1 MLFNSYEFMLA
12 FLPVFIIGFF
22 LIRHF
27 YRDKENLMRLCD
39 LWIIAGSLVF
49 YALFGVKNVLVLT
62 ASIVF
67 NSIIIHFLENLKG
80 NHKSRKDNNDSD
92 KDFVDF
98 RKITLIVGISANLST
113 LLIFK
118 FSGVFFPIAISF
130 YTFNQIS
137 YLVDYYREDIKKFD
151 LLEYLSYILFF
162 PKLLQG
168 PLMSYGDFDS
178 QLNKSAKK
186 SLDWE
191 MVMRGLLL
199 VSLGLFKKVILADII
214 GQAVDYGYDSL
225 ATLGWWEALLVAVF
239 YSFQLYFD
247 FSGYCDVASGIC
259 MIFGFELSLNFDS
272 PYKAVN
278 IIDFWN
284 RWHITLT
291 KFFTK
296 YIYIPLGGSR
306 KGAVRTYVNIM
317 IVFLVSGLWHG
328 SGWTFIVWGAMH
340 GILNVITRAIS
351 KVAVRKQEYVTS
363 SCANVNHNEEQIIVN
378 NIHTRLA
385 NCGKRF
391 FTFIYVTI
399 AWVFFRANTISD
411 AALLFKRMFSGGIRP
426 YYSDFANYF
435 RLDEIWYVLKLT
447 PIVNYNFS
455 WDLCMWL
462 FLVVSTVIVFFGKS
476 AINYA
481 RECRIGLFT
490 TLLTAVLLVW
500 CVLSFGGVSTFL
512 YMNF

>member
-12 FLPVFIIGFF
+12 FLPVFIIGYF

-27 YRDKENLMRLCD
+27 YTEDEKLMRLCN

-49 YALFGVKNVLVLT
+49 YALFGIKNVLVLFV
-62 ASIVF
+62 SILVNAVF
-67 NSIIIHFLENLKG
+67 IFVLNLK
-80 NHKSRKDNNDSD
+80 KNNQLTPNQS
-92 KDFVDF
+92 VV
-98 RKITLIVGISANLST
+98 LCVAIVVNVAS
-113 LLIFK
+113 LLFFK

-130 YTFNQIS
+130 YTFNQIA
-137 YLVDYYREDIKKFD
+137 YLVDFYRGDIEKFD

-162 PKLLQG
+162 PKLIQG
-168 PLMSYGDFDS
+168 PLMSYGGFRT
-178 QLNKSAKK
+178 QLKESAKK

-191 MVMRGLLL
+191 SVMRGLLL
-199 VSLGLFKKVILADII
+199 VSLGLFKKVILADTI
-214 GQAVDYGYDSL
+214 GKAVDYGYDSL
-225 ATLGWWEALLVAVF
+225 ATLGWWEAVLVAVF

-317 IVFLVSGLWHG
+317 IVFLISGLWHG

-340 GILNVITRAIS
+340 GVLNMITRAITN
-351 KVAVRKQEYVTS
+351 VAARRHENVLSTGANTS
-363 SCANVNHNEEQIIVN
+363 RNENKTIVEKLPG
-378 NIHTRLA
+378 RLA
-385 NCGKRF
+385 NCGKRLL
-391 FTFIYVTI
+391 TFIYVTI

-411 AALLFKRMFSGGIRP
+411 ALLLFKRMFSGGIRP

-435 RLDEIWYVLKLT
+435 RLDEIWYVFKLT
-447 PIVNYNFS
+447 PIVNFNFA

-462 FLVVSTVIVFFGKS
+462 FLVASAVIVFFGKS
-476 AINYA
+476 AINFA
-481 RECRIGLFT
+481 KECRIGILT
-490 TLLTAVLLVW
+490 TFLTAILLVW

>member
-12 FLPVFIIGFF
+12 FLPVFVIGYFI
-22 LIRHF
+22 IRHF
-27 YRDKENLMRLCD
+27 FRTGDRLMRLCN

-49 YALFGVKNVLVLT
+49 YALFGIKNLLVLALSIAVNLFFIRGLKSENYGDKAVSDSFFTKKGKQKVIILLAVGIGFNVL
-62 ASIVF
+62 
-67 NSIIIHFLENLKG
+67 
-80 NHKSRKDNNDSD
+80 
-92 KDFVDF
+92 
-98 RKITLIVGISANLST
+98 T
-113 LLIFK
+113 LLFFK
-118 FSGVFFPIAISF
+118 FSGIFFPIAISF

-137 YLVDYYREDIKKFD
+137 YLVESYRGEIRKFE

-168 PLMSYGDFDS
+168 PLMSYGDYND
-178 QLNKSAKK
+178 QLQESSRHKF
-186 SLDWE
+186 DWE
-191 MVMRGLLL
+191 IVMRGLLL
-199 VSLGLFKKVILADII
+199 ISIGLFKKVILADTI
-214 GQAVDYGYDSL
+214 GQAVDYGYNSL
-225 ATLGWWEALLVAVF
+225 ATLGWWEAVLVAIF
-239 YSFQLYFD
+239 YSFQIYFD
-247 FSGYCDVASGIC
+247 FSGYCDVAGGIC
-259 MIFGFELSLNFDS
+259 MIMGFELSINFDS

-306 KGAVRTYVNIM
+306 KGTVRTYVNIM

-328 SGWTFIVWGAMH
+328 SGWTFIIWGVMH
-340 GILNVITRAIS
+340 GALNVMTRVKEDLI
-351 KVAVRKQEYVTS
+351 VRRQKNELPTGES
-363 SCANVNHNEEQIIVN
+363 NKHNEN
-378 NIHTRLA
+378 HTTVDKTLICLT
-385 NCGKRF
+385 NCGKQL
-391 FTFIYVTI
+391 FTFIYVTV
-399 AWVFFRANTISD
+399 AWVFFRANTVSD
-411 AALLFKRMFSGGIRP
+411 ALLLFERMFSGGIRP

-435 RLDEIWYVLKLT
+435 RLDEIWYVFKLT

-462 FLVVSTVIVFFGKS
+462 FLAVAIVIVFFSKK
-476 AINYA
+476 AIYFA
-481 RECRIGLFT
+481 KECRIS
-490 TLLTAVLLVW
+490 LLTTFFTAILLVW

>member
-12 FLPVFIIGFF
+12 FMPIFIIGYF

-27 YRDKENLMRLCD
+27 YRENEKLMRLCN

-49 YALFGVKNVLVLT
+49 YALFGVKNVLVLLV
-62 ASIVF
+62 SIMINTVF
-67 NSIIIHFLENLKG
+67 ISVLNLKE
-80 NHKSRKDNNDSD
+80 NNQLPS
-92 KDFVDF
+92 KLGVV
-98 RKITLIVGISANLST
+98 LSVAIVLNVVS
-113 LLIFK
+113 LLFFK
-118 FSGVFFPIAISF
+118 FNGVFFPIAISF
-130 YTFNQIS
+130 YTFNQIAF
-137 YLVDYYREDIKKFD
+137 LVDFYRGDIEKFD

-168 PLMSYGDFDS
+168 PLMSYGDFRS
-178 QLNKSAKK
+178 QLKESVKK

-191 MVMRGLLL
+191 LVMRGLLL
-199 VSLGLFKKVILADII
+199 ISLGLFKKVIIADTI
-214 GQAVDYGYDSL
+214 GKAVDYGYNSL
-225 ATLGWWEALLVAVF
+225 ATLGWWEAVLVAVF

-317 IVFLVSGLWHG
+317 IVFLISGLWHG

-340 GILNVITRAIS
+340 GVLNVITRA
-351 KVAVRKQEYVTS
+351 
-363 SCANVNHNEEQIIVN
+363 
-378 NIHTRLA
+378 LA
-385 NCGKRF
+385 NRFARVPNCVKRL

-435 RLDEIWYVLKLT
+435 RLDEIWYVFKLT
-447 PIVNYNFS
+447 PIVNFNFA

-462 FLVVSTVIVFFGKS
+462 FLAFSIVIVFFGKS

-481 RECRIGLFT
+481 KECKIGIGT
-490 TLLTAVLLVW
+490 TLLTAALLVW

>member
-12 FLPVFIIGFF
+12 FMPVFIIGYF

-27 YRDKENLMRLCD
+27 YRENEKLMRLCN

-49 YALFGVKNVLVLT
+49 YALFGIKNVLVLL
-62 ASIVF
+62 ASIVVNAVF
-67 NSIIIHFLENLKG
+67 IFVLNLK
-80 NHKSRKDNNDSD
+80 KNNQLTPNQS
-92 KDFVDF
+92 VV
-98 RKITLIVGISANLST
+98 LCGAIVVNVAS
-113 LLIFK
+113 LLFFK

-130 YTFNQIS
+130 YTFNQIAF
-137 YLVDYYREDIKKFD
+137 LVDFYRGDIEKFD

-168 PLMSYGDFDS
+168 PLMSYGDFER
-178 QLNKSAKK
+178 QLKNSAKK

-191 MVMRGLLL
+191 LVMRGLFLI
-199 VSLGLFKKVILADII
+199 SLGLFKKVILADTI
-214 GQAVDYGYDSL
+214 GQAVDYGYNSL
-225 ATLGWWEALLVAVF
+225 ATLGWWEAVLVAVF

-272 PYKAVN
+272 PYKSVN

-317 IVFLVSGLWHG
+317 IVFLISGLWHG

-340 GILNVITRAIS
+340 GVLNMITRAIGS
-351 KVAVRKQEYVTS
+351 INRKENGSPVEKKITRAVV
-363 SCANVNHNEEQIIVN
+363 
-378 NIHTRLA
+378 
-385 NCGKRF
+385 CGKRL
-391 FTFIYVTI
+391 FTFIYMTI

-435 RLDEIWYVLKLT
+435 RLDEIWYVFKLT
-447 PIVNYNFS
+447 PIVNFNFA

-462 FLVVSTVIVFFGKS
+462 FLALSIVIVFFGKS

-481 RECRIGLFT
+481 KECKIGILT
-490 TLLTAVLLVW
+490 TFLTALLLVW
-500 CVLSFGGVSTFL
+500 CILSFGGVSTFL

>member
-12 FLPVFIIGFF
+12 FLPVFIIGYF

-27 YRDKENLMRLCD
+27 YTEDEKLMRLCN

-49 YALFGVKNVLVLT
+49 YALFGIKNVLVLFV
-62 ASIVF
+62 SILVNAVF
-67 NSIIIHFLENLKG
+67 IFVLNLK
-80 NHKSRKDNNDSD
+80 KNNQLTPNQS
-92 KDFVDF
+92 VV
-98 RKITLIVGISANLST
+98 LCVAIVVNAAS
-113 LLIFK
+113 LLFFK

-130 YTFNQIS
+130 YTFNQIA
-137 YLVDYYREDIKKFD
+137 YLVDFYRGDIEKFD

-162 PKLLQG
+162 PKLIQG
-168 PLMSYGDFDS
+168 PLMSYGGFRT
-178 QLNKSAKK
+178 QLKESAKK

-191 MVMRGLLL
+191 SVMRGLLL
-199 VSLGLFKKVILADII
+199 VSLGLFKKVILADTI
-214 GQAVDYGYDSL
+214 GKAVDYGYDSL
-225 ATLGWWEALLVAVF
+225 ATLGWWEAVLVAVF

-317 IVFLVSGLWHG
+317 IVFLISGLWHG

-340 GILNVITRAIS
+340 GVLNMITRAITN
-351 KVAVRKQEYVTS
+351 VAARRHENVLSTGANTS
-363 SCANVNHNEEQIIVN
+363 RNENKTIVEKLPG
-378 NIHTRLA
+378 RLA
-385 NCGKRF
+385 NCGKRL

-411 AALLFKRMFSGGIRP
+411 AALLFKRMLSGGIRP

-435 RLDEIWYVLKLT
+435 RLDEIWYVFKLT
-447 PIVNYNFS
+447 PIVNFNFA

-462 FLVVSTVIVFFGKS
+462 FLAFSIVIVFFGKS

-481 RECRIGLFT
+481 KECKIGIGT
-490 TLLTAVLLVW
+490 TLLTAALLVW

>member
-1 MLFNSYEFMLA
+1 MLFNSYGFMMA
-12 FLPVFIIGFF
+12 FLPVFVVGYF
-22 LIRHF
+22 LIRLF
-27 YRDKENLMRLCD
+27 YRESEKLMRLCN

-49 YALFGVKNVLVLT
+49 YTLFGIENAVVLAVSIGLNLFFMWVLN
-62 ASIVF
+62 AKKSKSQKSILLAIV
-67 NSIIIHFLENLKG
+67 
-80 NHKSRKDNNDSD
+80 
-92 KDFVDF
+92 
-98 RKITLIVGISANLST
+98 VGINVIG
-113 LLIFK
+113 LLFFK

-137 YLVDYYREDIKKFD
+137 YLVDFYRGDIKKFD
-151 LLEYLSYILFF
+151 MLEYLSYILFF

-168 PLMSYGDFDS
+168 PLMSYDDFDS
-178 QLNKSAKK
+178 QLRKSVKK

-191 MVMRGLLL
+191 VVMRGLLL
-199 VSLGLFKKVILADII
+199 VSLGLFKKVILADTI
-214 GQAVDYGYDSL
+214 GQAVDYGYDCL
-225 ATLGWWEALLVAVF
+225 ATLGWWEAVLVAVF

-291 KFFTK
+291 KFFAR

-306 KGAVRTYVNIM
+306 KGSVRTYVNIM
-317 IVFLVSGLWHG
+317 IVFLISGLWHG
-328 SGWTFIVWGAMH
+328 SGWTFIIWGAMH

-351 KVAVRKQEYVTS
+351 KAAVRKKEYATS
-363 SCANVNHNEEQIIVN
+363 SGANGNHNERWTTVEKLLAN
-378 NIHTRLA
+378 LA
-385 NCGKRF
+385 NCGKCI
-391 FTFIYVTI
+391 FTFVYVTT
-399 AWVFFRANTISD
+399 AWVFFRADTISD
-411 AALLFKRMFSGGIRP
+411 AVLLFKRMFSGGIRP

-447 PIVNYNFS
+447 PIVNFNFA

-462 FLVVSTVIVFFGKS
+462 FFAASIVIVFFGKS
-476 AINYA
+476 AINFVK
-481 RECRIGLFT
+481 ECRIGLFT

>member
-12 FLPVFIIGFF
+12 FLPVFIIGYF

-27 YRDKENLMRLCD
+27 YRKDEKLMRLCN

-49 YALFGVKNVLVLT
+49 YALFGVKNVLVLL

-67 NSIIIHFLENLKG
+67 NAIFILVLNSIRG
-80 NHKSRKDNNDSD
+80 KDASH
-92 KDFVDF
+92 
-98 RKITLIVGISANLST
+98 RLMLTIGI
-113 LLIFK
+113 LLNVLALLFFK

-130 YTFNQIS
+130 YTFNQIA
-137 YLVDYYREDIKKFD
+137 YLVDFYRGDIEEFD

-168 PLMSYGDFDS
+168 PLMSYGDFRT
-178 QLNKSAKK
+178 QLKESAKK

-191 MVMRGLLL
+191 LIMRGLLL
-199 VSLGLFKKVILADII
+199 ISLGMFKKVILADTI
-214 GQAVDYGYDSL
+214 GQAVDYGYNSL
-225 ATLGWWEALLVAVF
+225 ATLGWWEAVLVAIF

-259 MIFGFELSLNFDS
+259 MIFGFELNLNFDS

-317 IVFLVSGLWHG
+317 IVFLISGLWHG

-340 GILNVITRAIS
+340 GVLNMITRAIGS
-351 KVAVRKQEYVTS
+351 INRKENSSPVEKRITRAVV
-363 SCANVNHNEEQIIVN
+363 
-378 NIHTRLA
+378 
-385 NCGKRF
+385 CGKRL

-411 AALLFKRMFSGGIRP
+411 AVLLFKRMFSGGIRP

-435 RLDEIWYVLKLT
+435 RLDEIWYVFKLT
-447 PIVNYNFS
+447 PIVNFNFA

-462 FLVVSTVIVFFGKS
+462 FLAFSIAIVFFGKS

-481 RECRIGLFT
+481 KECKIGIGT

>member
-12 FLPVFIIGFF
+12 FMPVFIIGYF

-27 YRDKENLMRLCD
+27 YREDEKLMRLCN

-49 YALFGVKNVLVLT
+49 YALFGVKNVLVLL

-67 NSIIIHFLENLKG
+67 NAIFILVLNSIRG
-80 NHKSRKDNNDSD
+80 KDASH
-92 KDFVDF
+92 
-98 RKITLIVGISANLST
+98 RLMLAIGI
-113 LLIFK
+113 LLNVLALLFFK

-130 YTFNQIS
+130 YTFNQIA
-137 YLVDYYREDIKKFD
+137 YLVDFYRGDIESFD

-168 PLMSYGDFDS
+168 PLMSYGDFVS
-178 QLNKSAKK
+178 QLKDSAKK

-191 MVMRGLLL
+191 LVMRGLFLI
-199 VSLGLFKKVILADII
+199 SLGLFKKVILADTI
-214 GQAVDYGYDSL
+214 GQAVDYGYNSL
-225 ATLGWWEALLVAVF
+225 ATLGWWEAVLVAVF

-272 PYKAVN
+272 PYKSVN

-317 IVFLVSGLWHG
+317 IVFLISGLWHG

-340 GILNVITRAIS
+340 GVLNMITRAIGS
-351 KVAVRKQEYVTS
+351 INRKENGSPVEKKITRAVV
-363 SCANVNHNEEQIIVN
+363 
-378 NIHTRLA
+378 
-385 NCGKRF
+385 CGKRL

-411 AALLFKRMFSGGIRP
+411 AVLLFKRMFSGEIRP

-435 RLDEIWYVLKLT
+435 RLDEIWYVFKLT
-447 PIVNYNFS
+447 PIVNFNFA

-462 FLVVSTVIVFFGKS
+462 FLALSIVIVFFGKS

-481 RECRIGLFT
+481 KECKIGILT
-490 TLLTAVLLVW
+490 TFLTALLLVW
-500 CVLSFGGVSTFL
+500 CILSFGGVSTFL

>member
-12 FLPVFIIGFF
+12 FLPVFIIGYF

-27 YRDKENLMRLCD
+27 YRENEKLMRLCN

-49 YALFGVKNVLVLT
+49 YVLFGVKNVLVLL

-67 NSIIIHFLENLKG
+67 NAIFILALNSIRG
-80 NHKSRKDNNDSD
+80 KDASH
-92 KDFVDF
+92 
-98 RKITLIVGISANLST
+98 RLMLAIGI
-113 LLIFK
+113 LLNVLALLLFK

-130 YTFNQIS
+130 YTFNQIAF
-137 YLVDYYREDIKKFD
+137 LVDFYRGDIEKFD

-168 PLMSYGDFDS
+168 PLMSYGDFAS
-178 QLNKSAKK
+178 QLKESAKK

-191 MVMRGLLL
+191 LIMRGLLL
-199 VSLGLFKKVILADII
+199 ISLGLFKKVILADTI
-214 GQAVDYGYDSL
+214 GQAVDYGYNSL
-225 ATLGWWEALLVAVF
+225 ATLGWWEAVLVAVF

-291 KFFTK
+291 KFFTR

-306 KGAVRTYVNIM
+306 KGSLRTYVNIM

-340 GILNVITRAIS
+340 GILNCATRAMKNIL
-351 KVAVRKQEYVTS
+351 ARKKENGFSTS
-363 SCANVNHNEEQIIVN
+363 SNINRNENPNENLSTVEK
-378 NIHTRLA
+378 TLA
-385 NCGKRF
+385 NLATCGKCLL
-391 FTFIYVTI
+391 TFIYVTI

-435 RLDEIWYVLKLT
+435 RLDEIWYVFKLT
-447 PIVNYNFS
+447 PIVNFNFA

-462 FLVVSTVIVFFGKS
+462 FLAVSIAIVFLGKS
-476 AINYA
+476 AINFA
-481 RECRIGLFT
+481 KECKIGIGT
-490 TLLTAVLLVW
+490 TLLTAALLVW

>member
-12 FLPVFIIGFF
+12 FLPVFIIGYF

-27 YRDKENLMRLCD
+27 YRENEKLMRLCN

-49 YALFGVKNVLVLT
+49 YALFGIKNVLVLLV
-62 ASIVF
+62 SILVNAVF
-67 NSIIIHFLENLKG
+67 ISVLNLKK
-80 NHKSRKDNNDSD
+80 NTKLTPNQSVVLCVAIALN
-92 KDFVDF
+92 V
-98 RKITLIVGISANLST
+98 IS
-113 LLIFK
+113 LLFFK
-118 FSGVFFPIAISF
+118 FNGVFFPIAISF
-130 YTFNQIS
+130 YTFNQIAF
-137 YLVDYYREDIKKFD
+137 LVDFYRGDIEKFD

-168 PLMSYGDFDS
+168 PLMSYGDFRC
-178 QLNKSAKK
+178 QLKESAKK

-191 MVMRGLLL
+191 SVMRGLLL
-199 VSLGLFKKVILADII
+199 ISLGLFKKVILADTI
-214 GQAVDYGYDSL
+214 GKAVDYGYNSL
-225 ATLGWWEALLVAVF
+225 TTLGWWEAVFVAVF

-291 KFFTK
+291 KFFTR

-317 IVFLVSGLWHG
+317 IVFLISGLWHG

-340 GILNVITRAIS
+340 GVLNMITRAITNAS
-351 KVAVRKQEYVTS
+351 GKHENGLSTG
-363 SCANVNHNEEQIIVN
+363 ANTNHNGNQAIVKN
-378 NIHTRLA
+378 TFANLA
-385 NCGKRF
+385 ICGKRLL
-391 FTFIYVTI
+391 TFIYVTI

-435 RLDEIWYVLKLT
+435 RLDEIWYVFKLT
-447 PIVNYNFS
+447 PIVNFNFA

-462 FLVVSTVIVFFGKS
+462 FLAFSIVIVFFGKS

-481 RECRIGLFT
+481 KECRIGIGT
-490 TLLTAVLLVW
+490 TLLTAALLVW

>member
-12 FLPVFIIGFF
+12 FMPVFIIGYF

-27 YRDKENLMRLCD
+27 YRENEKLMRLGN

-49 YALFGVKNVLVLT
+49 YALFGVKNITVLAV
-62 ASIVF
+62 SIVVNCCF
-67 NSIIIHFLENLKG
+67 I
-80 NHKSRKDNNDSD
+80 R
-92 KDFVDF
+92 
-98 RKITLIVGISANLST
+98 TLNKKRRWKAKLLAIGICLNVLG
-113 LLIFK
+113 LLFFK

-130 YTFNQIS
+130 YTFNQIA
-137 YLVDYYREDIKKFD
+137 YLVDFYRGDIEKFD

-168 PLMSYGDFDS
+168 PLMSYGDFRC
-178 QLNKSAKK
+178 QLKESAKK

-191 MVMRGLLL
+191 SVMRGLLL
-199 VSLGLFKKVILADII
+199 ISLGLFKKVILADTI
-214 GQAVDYGYDSL
+214 GKAVDYGYDSL
-225 ATLGWWEALLVAVF
+225 VTLGWWEAVLVAVF

-259 MIFGFELSLNFDS
+259 MIFGFELSLNFDY

-317 IVFLVSGLWHG
+317 IVFLISGLWHG

-340 GILNVITRAIS
+340 GVLNMITRAITNA
-351 KVAVRKQEYVTS
+351 VARKRENGLSISANTS
-363 SCANVNHNEEQIIVN
+363 HNENKTIVEKLPG
-378 NIHTRLA
+378 RLA
-385 NCGKRF
+385 NCGKRL

-399 AWVFFRANTISD
+399 AWVFFRSNTVSD

-435 RLDEIWYVLKLT
+435 RLDEIWYVFKLT
-447 PIVNYNFS
+447 PIVNFNFA

-462 FLVVSTVIVFFGKS
+462 FLAISIVIVFFGKS

-481 RECRIGLFT
+481 KECKIGIGT
-490 TLLTAVLLVW
+490 TLLTAALLVW

>member
-12 FLPVFIIGFF
+12 FLPVFIIGYF

-27 YRDKENLMRLCD
+27 YREDEKLMRLCN

-49 YALFGVKNVLVLT
+49 YALFGVKNVLVLL
-62 ASIVF
+62 ASIVVNAVLVF
-67 NSIIIHFLENLKG
+67 VLNLKKH
-80 NHKSRKDNNDSD
+80 NQLTPKQS
-92 KDFVDF
+92 VV
-98 RKITLIVGISANLST
+98 LCVAIVVNVAS
-113 LLIFK
+113 LLFFK

-130 YTFNQIS
+130 YTFNQIA
-137 YLVDYYREDIKKFD
+137 YLVDFYRGDIEKFD

-168 PLMSYGDFDS
+168 PLMSYGDFGS
-178 QLNKSAKK
+178 QLKESAKK

-191 MVMRGLLL
+191 LVMRGLLL
-199 VSLGLFKKVILADII
+199 ISLGLFKKVILADTI
-214 GQAVDYGYDSL
+214 GKAVDYGYDSL
-225 ATLGWWEALLVAVF
+225 ATLGWWEAVLVAIF

-259 MIFGFELSLNFDS
+259 MILGFELSLNFDS

-291 KFFTK
+291 KFFTR

-317 IVFLVSGLWHG
+317 IVFLISGLWHG

-340 GILNVITRAIS
+340 GVLNMITRAITNAS
-351 KVAVRKQEYVTS
+351 GKHEKWT
-363 SCANVNHNEEQIIVN
+363 IVEKLPGC
-378 NIHTRLA
+378 LA
-385 NCGKRF
+385 NCGKRLL
-391 FTFIYVTI
+391 TFIYVTI

-435 RLDEIWYVLKLT
+435 RLDEIWYVFKLT
-447 PIVNYNFS
+447 PIVNFNFA

-462 FLVVSTVIVFFGKS
+462 FLAFSIAIVFFGKS

-481 RECRIGLFT
+481 KECKIGIGT
-490 TLLTAVLLVW
+490 TLLTAALLVW
-500 CVLSFGGVSTFL
+500 CVLGFGGVSTFL

>member
-12 FLPVFIIGFF
+12 FMPVFIIGYF

-27 YRDKENLMRLCD
+27 YREDEKLMRLCN

-49 YALFGVKNVLVLT
+49 YALFGVKNILVLV

-67 NSIIIHFLENLKG
+67 NAIFILVLNSIRG
-80 NHKSRKDNNDSD
+80 KDASH
-92 KDFVDF
+92 
-98 RKITLIVGISANLST
+98 RLMLAIGI
-113 LLIFK
+113 LLNVLALLFFK
-118 FSGVFFPIAISF
+118 FSEVFFPIAISF
-130 YTFNQIS
+130 YTFNQIA
-137 YLVDYYREDIKKFD
+137 YLVDFYRGDIEKFD
-151 LLEYLSYILFF
+151 LLEYLSFILFF

-168 PLMSYGDFDS
+168 PLMSYGDFRC
-178 QLNKSAKK
+178 QLKESARK

-191 MVMRGLLL
+191 SVMRGLLL
-199 VSLGLFKKVILADII
+199 ISLGLFKKVILADTI
-214 GQAVDYGYDSL
+214 GKAVDYGYDSL
-225 ATLGWWEALLVAVF
+225 ATLGWWEAVLVAVF

-291 KFFTK
+291 KFFTR

-317 IVFLVSGLWHG
+317 IVFLISGLWHG

-340 GILNVITRAIS
+340 GVLNMITRAITN
-351 KVAVRKQEYVTS
+351 VAARRHENVLSTGANTS
-363 SCANVNHNEEQIIVN
+363 RNENKTIVEKLPG
-378 NIHTRLA
+378 RLA
-385 NCGKRF
+385 NCGKRLL
-391 FTFIYVTI
+391 TFIYVTI

-435 RLDEIWYVLKLT
+435 RLDEIWYAFKLT
-447 PIVNYNFS
+447 PIVNFNFA

-462 FLVVSTVIVFFGKS
+462 FLAFSIVIVFFGKN

-481 RECRIGLFT
+481 KECKIGILT
-490 TLLTAVLLVW
+490 TLLTALLLVW

>member
-1 MLFNSYEFMLA
+1 MLA
-12 FLPVFIIGFF
+12 FLPVFIIGYF

-27 YRDKENLMRLCD
+27 YREDEKLMRLCN

-49 YALFGVKNVLVLT
+49 YALFGVKNITILAV
-62 ASIVF
+62 SIVVNCCF
-67 NSIIIHFLENLKG
+67 IRAINKKRRLKA
-80 NHKSRKDNNDSD
+80 KLLA
-92 KDFVDF
+92 
-98 RKITLIVGISANLST
+98 IGICLNVLG
-113 LLIFK
+113 LLFFK
-118 FSGVFFPIAISF
+118 FSGAFFPIAISF
-130 YTFNQIS
+130 YTFNQIA
-137 YLVDYYREDIKKFD
+137 YLVDFYRGDIEKFD

-168 PLMSYGDFDS
+168 PLMSYGDYGS
-178 QLNKSAKK
+178 QLKESAKK

-191 MVMRGLLL
+191 LIMRGLLL
-199 VSLGLFKKVILADII
+199 ISLGLFKKVILADTI
-214 GQAVDYGYDSL
+214 GKAVDYGYNSL
-225 ATLGWWEALLVAVF
+225 ATLGWWEAVLVAIF

-259 MIFGFELSLNFDS
+259 MIFGFDLSLNFDS

-291 KFFTK
+291 KFFTR

-317 IVFLVSGLWHG
+317 IVFLISGLWHG

-340 GILNVITRAIS
+340 GVLNVITR
-351 KVAVRKQEYVTS
+351 V
-363 SCANVNHNEEQIIVN
+363 
-378 NIHTRLA
+378 LA
-385 NCGKRF
+385 NRFARVPNCVKRL

-435 RLDEIWYVLKLT
+435 RLDEIWYVFKLT
-447 PIVNYNFS
+447 PIVKFNFA

-462 FLVVSTVIVFFGKS
+462 FLAFSIVIVFFGKS

-481 RECRIGLFT
+481 KECKIGIGT
-490 TLLTAVLLVW
+490 TLLTAVLFVW

>member
-1 MLFNSYEFMLA
+1 MLFNSYEFLLA
-12 FLPVFIIGFF
+12 FMPVFIIGYF

-27 YRDKENLMRLCD
+27 YRDDEKLMRLCN

-49 YALFGVKNVLVLT
+49 YALFGVKNLMVLA
-62 ASIVF
+62 ASIVINACFFRGFKLGTIGKDKGGGF
-67 NSIIIHFLENLKG
+67 NK
-80 NHKSRKDNNDSD
+80 
-92 KDFVDF
+92 
-98 RKITLIVGISANLST
+98 KILAIGICLNILS
-113 LLIFK
+113 LLFFK

-137 YLVDYYREDIKKFD
+137 YLVDFYRGDIEKFD

-168 PLMSYGDFDS
+168 PLMRYDDFAC
-178 QLNKSAKK
+178 QLKESAKK

-199 VSLGLFKKVILADII
+199 ISLGLFKKVILADTI
-214 GQAVDYGYDSL
+214 GQAVDYGYNSL
-225 ATLGWWEALLVAVF
+225 ATLGWWEAVLVAVF

-247 FSGYCDVASGIC
+247 FSGYCDVAGGIC
-259 MIFGFELSLNFDS
+259 MILGFELSLNFDS

-291 KFFTK
+291 KFFTG

-306 KGAVRTYVNIM
+306 KGLVRTYANIM

-340 GILNVITRAIS
+340 GALNAITRATTNLTVGKKADGLS
-351 KVAVRKQEYVTS
+351 TKLDENQRENHKE
-363 SCANVNHNEEQIIVN
+363 NHNEMQSAVDK
-378 NIHTRLA
+378 TLVFLKK
-385 NCGKRF
+385 CGKRL
-391 FTFIYVTI
+391 FTFIYVTA

-411 AALLFKRMFSGGIRP
+411 ALLLFKRMFSGGIRP

-435 RLDEIWYVLKLT
+435 RLDEIWYVFKLT
-447 PIVNYNFS
+447 PIVNFNFA
-455 WDLCMWL
+455 WDMCMWL
-462 FLVVSTVIVFFGKS
+462 FLAASVVIVFFGKS

-481 RECRIGLFT
+481 KECRIGIFT
-490 TLLTAVLLVW
+490 TLLTALLLVW

>member
-12 FLPVFIIGFF
+12 FMPVFIIGYF

-27 YRDKENLMRLCD
+27 YREDKRLMRLCN

-49 YALFGVKNVLVLT
+49 YALFGVRNVLVLL
-62 ASIVF
+62 ASIVLNAIF
-67 NSIIIHFLENLKG
+67 TLVLNSIRG
-80 NHKSRKDNNDSD
+80 KDASH
-92 KDFVDF
+92 
-98 RKITLIVGISANLST
+98 RLMLAIGI
-113 LLIFK
+113 LLNVLALLFFK

-130 YTFNQIS
+130 YTFNQIA
-137 YLVDYYREDIKKFD
+137 YLVDFYRGDIEEFD

-168 PLMSYGDFDS
+168 PLMSYGDFRT
-178 QLNKSAKK
+178 QLKESAKK

-191 MVMRGLLL
+191 LIMRGLLL
-199 VSLGLFKKVILADII
+199 ISLGMFKKVILADTI
-214 GQAVDYGYDSL
+214 GKAVDYGYNSL
-225 ATLGWWEALLVAVF
+225 ATLGWWEAVLVAVF

-291 KFFTK
+291 KFFTR

-306 KGAVRTYVNIM
+306 KGNVRTYVNIL

-340 GILNVITRAIS
+340 GVLNMITRAITN
-351 KVAVRKQEYVTS
+351 VAARKHE
-363 SCANVNHNEEQIIVN
+363 NVLSTGENINHNKNQTIVEKLFD
-378 NIHTRLA
+378 HLA
-385 NCGKRF
+385 NCGKRI
-391 FTFIYVTI
+391 FTFICVTI
-399 AWVFFRANTISD
+399 AWVFFRANTISA

-435 RLDEIWYVLKLT
+435 RLDEIWYVFKLT
-447 PIVNYNFS
+447 PIVKFNFA

-462 FLVVSTVIVFFGKS
+462 FFAFSIIVVFFGKS

-481 RECRIGLFT
+481 KECKIGIGT
-490 TLLTAVLLVW
+490 TLLTAALLVW

>member
-12 FLPVFIIGFF
+12 FMPVFIIGYF
-22 LIRHF
+22 LIRLF
-27 YRDKENLMRLCD
+27 YRENEKLMRLCN

-49 YALFGVKNVLVLT
+49 YALFGVKNVLVLLV
-62 ASIVF
+62 SIMINTVF
-67 NSIIIHFLENLKG
+67 ISVLNLKE
-80 NHKSRKDNNDSD
+80 NNQLPS
-92 KDFVDF
+92 KLGVV
-98 RKITLIVGISANLST
+98 LSVAIVLNVLS
-113 LLIFK
+113 LLFFK
-118 FSGVFFPIAISF
+118 FNGVFFPIAISF
-130 YTFNQIS
+130 YTFNQIAF
-137 YLVDYYREDIKKFD
+137 LVDFYRGDIEKFD

-168 PLMSYGDFDS
+168 PLMSYGDFRS
-178 QLNKSAKK
+178 QLKESVKK

-191 MVMRGLLL
+191 LVMRGLLL
-199 VSLGLFKKVILADII
+199 ISLGLFKKVILADTI
-214 GQAVDYGYDSL
+214 GKAVDYGYNSL
-225 ATLGWWEALLVAVF
+225 ATLGWWEAVLVAVF

-317 IVFLVSGLWHG
+317 IVFLISGLWHG

-340 GILNVITRAIS
+340 GILNMITRAIIS
-351 KVAVRKQEYVTS
+351 INRKENGPPVEKRITIAV
-363 SCANVNHNEEQIIVN
+363 I
-378 NIHTRLA
+378 
-385 NCGKRF
+385 CGKRF
-391 FTFIYVTI
+391 LTFIYVTI

-435 RLDEIWYVLKLT
+435 RLDEIWYVFKLT
-447 PIVNYNFS
+447 PIVNFNFA

-462 FLVVSTVIVFFGKS
+462 FLAFSIVIVFFGKS
-476 AINYA
+476 AMNYA
-481 RECRIGLFT
+481 KECKIGIGT

>member
-12 FLPVFIIGFF
+12 FLPVFIIGYF

-27 YRDKENLMRLCD
+27 YREDEELMRLCN

-49 YALFGVKNVLVLT
+49 YALFGIKNVLVLLV
-62 ASIVF
+62 SIVTNAVF
-67 NSIIIHFLENLKG
+67 INVLNL
-80 NHKSRKDNNDSD
+80 RKNRQLLSGA
-92 KDFVDF
+92 
-98 RKITLIVGISANLST
+98 IVVNVAS
-113 LLIFK
+113 LLFFK

-130 YTFNQIS
+130 YTFNQIA
-137 YLVDYYREDIKKFD
+137 YLVDFYRGDIEKFD

-168 PLMSYGDFDS
+168 PLMSYGDFRT
-178 QLNKSAKK
+178 QLKESAKK

-191 MVMRGLLL
+191 LIMRGLLL
-199 VSLGLFKKVILADII
+199 ISLGLFKKVILADTI
-214 GQAVDYGYDSL
+214 GKAVDYGYNSL
-225 ATLGWWEALLVAVF
+225 ATLGWWEAVLVAIF

-291 KFFTK
+291 KFFTR

-306 KGAVRTYVNIM
+306 KGALRTYANIM
-317 IVFLVSGLWHG
+317 IVFLISGLWHG

-340 GILNVITRAIS
+340 GVLNMITRAITS
-351 KVAVRKQEYVTS
+351 VTDKHKNGLS
-363 SCANVNHNEEQIIVN
+363 TSANTSLDENRTIVEKLPG
-378 NIHTRLA
+378 RLA
-385 NCGKRF
+385 NCGKRL

-435 RLDEIWYVLKLT
+435 RLDEIWYVFKLT
-447 PIVNYNFS
+447 PIVNFNFA

-462 FLVVSTVIVFFGKS
+462 FLAFTIVIVFFGKS

-481 RECRIGLFT
+481 KECKIGIGT